1 VARNGAFPA
10 MPLVVAGVSFIG
22 AHASSPRSDPHGG
35 GDGDLRAGG
44 VAHRMGA
51 FGEDGAAVRSP
62 RRRCRVLLHWLL
74 PRR

>member
-22 AHASSPRSDPHGG
+22 AHASSPRGDPHGG

-44 VAHRMGA
+44 MAHRMG
-51 FGEDGAAVRSP
+51 GVR
-62 RRRCRVLLHWLL
+62 
-74 PRR
+74 